1 MTDACSE
8 AAGGHA
14 PTHMPLPFF
23 EPGSRT
29 VYTTKRA
36 ALPHYQA
43 LREKYLQRAQGRE
56 RDLLE
61 RTFTTLIERI
71 ERMPDDVVLRISVE
85 VRQQTGSGQ
94 PPPEAPV
101 ASTAGADVAQPAGHW
116 TITINVRAYSDQ
128 IG

>member
-1 MTDACSE
+1 
-8 AAGGHA
+8 
-14 PTHMPLPFF
+14 MPLPFF

-85 VRQQTGSGQ
+85 VRPQTDGER
-94 PPPEAPV
+94 PPEEAPV
-101 ASTAGADVAQPAGHW
+101 AGAGSDDAAQPAGRW
-116 TITINVRAYSDQ
+116 TIAISVRAYSDQ

>member
-1 MTDACSE
+1 
-8 AAGGHA
+8 
-14 PTHMPLPFF
+14 MPLPFL

-29 VYTTKRA
+29 IYTTKRV

-56 RDLLE
+56 RELLE

-85 VRQQTGSGQ
+85 VRPQTESGQ
-94 PPPEAPV
+94 PPQEAL
-101 ASTAGADVAQPAGHW
+101 TAGAAGENVAQPTGSW
-116 TITINVRAYSDQ
+116 TIAVNVRAYSDQ
-128 IG
+128 VG

>member
-1 MTDACSE
+1 MQATCRILKTS
-8 AAGGHA
+8 
-14 PTHMPLPFF
+14 MPLPFL

-29 VYTTKRA
+29 IYTTKRV

-56 RDLLE
+56 RELLE

-85 VRQQTGSGQ
+85 VRPQTESGQ
-94 PPPEAPV
+94 PPQEAL
-101 ASTAGADVAQPAGHW
+101 TAGAAGENVAQPTGSW
-116 TITINVRAYSDQ
+116 TIAVNVRAYSDQ
-128 IG
+128 VG

>member
-1 MTDACSE
+1 
-8 AAGGHA
+8 
-14 PTHMPLPFF
+14 MPLPFF

-85 VRQQTGSGQ
+85 VRPQAESER
-94 PPPEAPV
+94 PPLEAP
-101 ASTAGADVAQPAGHW
+101 AAGAAGMGGAQPASGW
-116 TITINVRAYSDQ
+116 TITISVRAYSDQ
-128 IG
+128 IS

>member
-1 MTDACSE
+1 MS
-8 AAGGHA
+8 
-14 PTHMPLPFF
+14 LPFF

-85 VRQQTGSGQ
+85 VRPQAESERPPQEASAASAIGTGG
-94 PPPEAPV
+94 
-101 ASTAGADVAQPAGHW
+101 AQPASSW
-116 TITINVRAYSDQ
+116 TIAISVRAYSDQ
-128 IG
+128 IS